1 MPQHSRHK
9 KAQKAQNGLAEL
21 LRFLCF
27 LAASRFLSDWRLVIY
42 FAAQNASKPWDLINC
57 YCQQSCKF
65 TACKP
70 FRPRSSNQN
79 TAAVRGI
86 ALVHGIEI
94 SNGHE
99 DNSVLIVNDEPV
111 QLTLMGNL
119 LHKAG
124 YSVLTAE
131 DGVDGLTLAKQKRPD
146 LVISDV
152 SMPRMNGLEFCREIR
167 ADSELQTVPILL
179 VSALE
184 KDTESVVAGLRAGA
198 DDYLEVPF
206 DSARLVAKVSR
217 LLERSRLEA
226 SYRDLVEHA
235 SDMIFTQ
242 DLAGKLTGVNLAVQ
256 NFLGRKPEEI
266 IGNSFFAIFGVI
278 PESNGF
284 AGSLSRQEAREFR
297 HQFLARSAAGEDR
310 WLDLIVSPIKDK
322 LDETIGFRGLARD
335 ITERKHFEE
344 ALRDSEE
351 RYRLLFES
359 TPQPIWVYREDTLSF
374 LAVNEA
380 ATRTYG
386 FTRDEFLAMTIDDI
400 RPGEDVPTLLIKN
413 DPNDLVISSPWRHK
427 TKDGKTIYVEMS
439 SHPVVFDGK
448 NSRLVIVNDVTE
460 RKLLD
465 EKQQR
470 LHTSLQQSAMEW
482 RQTFNAI
489 DFPVLIVDLEG
500 AIKRSNLAA
509 EQIIGIEAEKI
520 GGTTLGQ
527 LGESQPW
534 KKAAEILENIRLN
547 SAPVTEE
554 VKDDVTGKTWAIT
567 LYHINEFGSAGERA
581 ILIAHDITKRVELE
595 ASLRQSE
602 MMSLLGSL
610 VAGVAHEVRNPL
622 FGISSIIDAFET
634 RFSDRTEYLR
644 YTNVLRDEIGR
655 LTILMEELLEY
666 GKPFRGDLYLLSM
679 EEMISRS
686 IRACMPAAEVAHV
699 NLKSKIE
706 DSLPKIRIDRRR
718 LSKVFVN
725 LIENAIQHSPQKSS
739 VTVEA
744 AKIVDGNQEWVEC
757 AIRDSGAGILAEDLP
772 KIFEP
777 FFSKRRGGTGLGLA
791 IAQRIMQEH
800 GGKLI
805 AGNNPE
811 GGAFMIAR
819 FPIPVEGDA

>member
-1 MPQHSRHK
+1 MH
-9 KAQKAQNGLAEL
+9 A
-21 LRFLCF
+21 
-27 LAASRFLSDWRLVIY
+27 
-42 FAAQNASKPWDLINC
+42 
-57 YCQQSCKF
+57 
-65 TACKP
+65 
-70 FRPRSSNQN
+70 
-79 TAAVRGI
+79 
-86 ALVHGIEI
+86 IEI

-99 DNSVLIVNDEPV
+99 DNSVLIVNDEPD

-124 YSVLTAE
+124 YSVFTAE
-131 DGVDGLTLAKQKRPD
+131 DGYEGLTLARRERPD

-152 SMPRMNGLEFCREIR
+152 SMPRMNGLEFCRAIR
-167 ADSELQTVPILL
+167 ADSELKSVPILL
-179 VSALE
+179 ISALQ

-206 DSARLVAKVSR
+206 DSTRLVAKVSR

-226 SYRDLVEHA
+226 SYRDLVEQA

-242 DLAGKLTGVNLAVQ
+242 DLAGKVTSMNLAGQ
-256 NFLGRKPEEI
+256 KFLGRKPEEI
-266 IGNSFFAIFGVI
+266 IGNSFFNVFGII

-284 AGSLSRQEAREFR
+284 AGSLGRPQEKREFR
-297 HQFLARSAAGEDR
+297 HQFVARSAAGEDH
-310 WLDLIVSPIKDK
+310 WLDLIISPIKDK
-322 LDETIGFRGLARD
+322 AGETVGFRGLARD
-335 ITERKHFEE
+335 VTERKRFEE

-359 TPQPIWVYREDTLSF
+359 TPQPIWVYNEDTLSF

-386 FTRDEFLAMTIDDI
+386 YSRDEFLSMTIDDI
-400 RPGEDVPTLLIKN
+400 RPQEDIPTLIIKN
-413 DPNDLVISSPWRHK
+413 MADPNDLVISSPWRHK
-427 TKDGKTIYVEMS
+427 TRTGKTIYVEMS
-439 SHPVVFDGK
+439 SHPVIFDGK

-470 LHTSLQQSAMEW
+470 LHASLQQSAMEW

-500 AIKRSNLAA
+500 SIKRSNLAA
-509 EQIIGIEAEKI
+509 EQIIGIEAEQILGKMI
-520 GGTTLGQ
+520 GQ
-527 LGESQPW
+527 LGDRQPW
-534 KKAAEILENIRLN
+534 KKATELIDYIRDTN
-547 SAPVTEE
+547 APVAEE
-554 VKDDVTGKTWAIT
+554 VKDEATGKTWAIT
-567 LYHINEFGSAGERA
+567 LYNINEFGSFGERA
-581 ILIAHDITKRVELE
+581 ILIAQDITKRAELE

-622 FGISSIIDAFET
+622 FGISSILDAFET

-644 YTNVLRDEIGR
+644 YTKVLRDEIGR

-666 GKPFRGDLYLLSM
+666 GKPFRGDLYLVSM
-679 EEMISRS
+679 VEMIARS
-686 IRACMPAAEVAHV
+686 IRACLPGAEVAQV
-699 NLKSKIE
+699 KLESRIAE
-706 DSLPKIRIDRRR
+706 SLPKIRIDRRR

-725 LIENAIQHSPQKSS
+725 LIENAIQHSPAQGM
-739 VTVEA
+739 VVIEA
-744 AKIVDGNQEWVEC
+744 RRVVDGGGEWLEC
-757 AIRDSGAGILAEDLP
+757 AIKDSGNGILPEDMP

-800 GGKLI
+800 GGKMI

-811 GGAFMIAR
+811 GGACMIAR
-819 FPIPVEGDA
+819 FPIPAEVDS

>member
-1 MPQHSRHK
+1 M
-9 KAQKAQNGLAEL
+9 
-21 LRFLCF
+21 
-27 LAASRFLSDWRLVIY
+27 
-42 FAAQNASKPWDLINC
+42 
-57 YCQQSCKF
+57 
-65 TACKP
+65 
-70 FRPRSSNQN
+70 
-79 TAAVRGI
+79 
-86 ALVHGIEI
+86 HGIEL

-99 DNSVLIVNDEPV
+99 DNSVLIVNDEPD
-111 QLTLMGNL
+111 QLRLMSNL

-124 YSVLTAE
+124 YTVLTAE
-131 DGVDGLTLAKQKRPD
+131 DGAQGLALARSEEPD

-152 SMPRMNGLEFCREIR
+152 SMPRMNGLEFCREMR
-167 ADSELQTVPILL
+167 ADSKLKTVPILL
-179 VSALE
+179 ISALQ
-184 KDTESVVAGLRAGA
+184 KDTESVVAGLKAGA

-206 DSARLVAKVSR
+206 DSTRLIAKVSR

-226 SYRDLVEHA
+226 NYRDLVEQA

-242 DLAGKLTGVNLAVQ
+242 DLGGRLTSMNLAGQ
-256 NFLGRKPEEI
+256 RFLGRQPEDI
-266 IGNSFFAIFGVI
+266 LGNSFFSVFGII

-284 AGSLSRQEAREFR
+284 AGSLSRPQEAHEFR
-297 HQFLARSAAGEDR
+297 HQFVARSAAGEDR
-310 WLDLIVSPIKDK
+310 WLDMIISPIKDK
-322 LDETIGFRGLARD
+322 LEEPIGFRGLARD
-335 ITERKHFEE
+335 VTETKRFEE

-359 TPQPIWVYREDTLSF
+359 TPQPIWVYNEDTLTF

-386 FTRDEFLAMTIDDI
+386 FTRDEFLSMTIDDI
-400 RPGEDVPTLLIKN
+400 RPREDIPTLIIKN

-427 TKDGKTIYVEMS
+427 TKDDKTIYVEMS

-465 EKQQR
+465 EQQQR
-470 LHTSLQQSAMEW
+470 LHASLQHSAMEW

-489 DFPVLIVDLEG
+489 DFPVLIVDLKGE
-500 AIKRSNLAA
+500 IKRSNFAA
-509 EQIIGIEAEKI
+509 EQIVGLEAEKVL
-520 GGTTLGQ
+520 GTRLTELGDV
-527 LGESQPW
+527 QPW
-534 KKAAEILENIRLN
+534 KKAAELIERIRDDN
-547 SAPVTEE
+547 TPATEE
-554 VKDDVTGKTWAIT
+554 ILDETTGKTWAVT
-567 LYHINEFGSAGERA
+567 LYQINEFGSLGERA
-581 ILIAHDITKRVELE
+581 ILIAQDITKRVELE

-666 GKPFRGDLYLLSM
+666 GKPFRGDLYLVSM
-679 EEMISRS
+679 EEMVNRS
-686 IRACMPAAEVAHV
+686 IRACLPGAEVAQV
-699 NLKSKIE
+699 TLESTIE

-725 LIENAIQHSPQKSS
+725 LIENAIQHSKPHTS
-739 VTVEA
+739 VKIEA
-744 AKIVDGNQEWVEC
+744 AKIVDGNHDWVQC
-757 AIRDSGAGILAEDLP
+757 AIRDSGAGIQPEDLP

-811 GGAFMIAR
+811 GGAFMLAR
-819 FPIPVEGDA
+819 FPIPIEGEA

>member
-1 MPQHSRHK
+1 
-9 KAQKAQNGLAEL
+9 
-21 LRFLCF
+21 
-27 LAASRFLSDWRLVIY
+27 
-42 FAAQNASKPWDLINC
+42 
-57 YCQQSCKF
+57 
-65 TACKP
+65 
-70 FRPRSSNQN
+70 
-79 TAAVRGI
+79 
-86 ALVHGIEI
+86 VHGID

-99 DNSVLIVNDEPV
+99 ENSVLIVNDEPD

-119 LHKAG
+119 LRKAG
-124 YSVLTAE
+124 YAVLTAE
-131 DGVDGLTLAKQKRPD
+131 DGVEGLTLARRERPD

-152 SMPRMNGLEFCREIR
+152 SMPRMNGLAFCREIR
-167 ADSELQTVPILL
+167 ADLELKTVPILL
-179 VSALE
+179 VTALQ
-184 KDTESVVAGLRAGA
+184 KDTESAVAGLNAGA
-198 DDYLEVPF
+198 DDYLEFPF

-235 SDMIFTQ
+235 TDMIFTQ
-242 DLAGKLTGVNLAVQ
+242 DLAGKLTSMNLAGQ
-256 NFLGRKPEEI
+256 TFLGRKTEDI
-266 IGNSFFAIFGVI
+266 IGNSFFAVFGVI

-284 AGSLSRQEAREFR
+284 GGSLERPQEAGEFR
-297 HQFLARSAAGEDR
+297 HQFVARSAGGEDR

-322 LDETIGFRGLARD
+322 LNETIGFRGLARD
-335 ITERKHFEE
+335 ITERKRFEE

-359 TPQPIWVYREDTLSF
+359 TPQPIWVYNEETLAF

-380 ATRTYG
+380 ATRSYG
-386 FTRDEFLAMTIDDI
+386 YSRDEFLSMTINDI
-400 RPGEDVPTLLIKN
+400 RASEDIPTLIIKN
-413 DPNDLVISSPWRHK
+413 DPNDLVISSPWRHS
-427 TKDGKTIYVEMS
+427 TRTGATLYVEMS

-448 NSRLVIVNDVTE
+448 NSKLVIVNDVTE

-470 LHTSLQQSAMEW
+470 LHASLQQSAMEW

-489 DFPVLIVDLEG
+489 DFPVLIVDLAG
-500 AIKRSNLAA
+500 TIKRSNQAA
-509 EQIIGIEAEKI
+509 EQIVGISAEQI
-520 GGTTLGQ
+520 LGKTVSQ
-527 LGESQPW
+527 LGEHQPW
-534 KKAAEILENIRLN
+534 KKAIELIENIREN
-547 SAPVTEE
+547 PAPAAEE
-554 VKDDVTGKTWAIT
+554 VKCEATGKTWAIT
-567 LYHINEFGSAGERA
+567 LYHVNEFGSAGERA
-581 ILIAHDITKRVELE
+581 ILIAQDITKRAELE

-622 FGISSIIDAFET
+622 FGISSILDAFET

-655 LTILMEELLEY
+655 LTLLMEELLEY
-666 GKPFRGDLYLLSM
+666 GKPFRGELYLVSM
-679 EEMISRS
+679 EEMVARS
-686 IRACMPAAEVAHV
+686 VRACMPAADVAHV
-699 NLKSKIE
+699 NLESRVE

-725 LIENAIQHSPQKSS
+725 LIENAIQHSPQNS
-739 VTVEA
+739 TVAIEA
-744 AKIVDGNQEWVEC
+744 HRLNDGNHEWVQC
-757 AIRDSGAGILAEDLP
+757 AIRDSGAGILPEDMP

-800 GGKLI
+800 GGKLV

-811 GGAFMIAR
+811 GGACMIAR

>member
-1 MPQHSRHK
+1 
-9 KAQKAQNGLAEL
+9 
-21 LRFLCF
+21 
-27 LAASRFLSDWRLVIY
+27 
-42 FAAQNASKPWDLINC
+42 
-57 YCQQSCKF
+57 
-65 TACKP
+65 
-70 FRPRSSNQN
+70 
-79 TAAVRGI
+79 
-86 ALVHGIEI
+86 VHPTES

-99 DNSVLIVNDEPV
+99 DNSVLIVNDEPD

-131 DGVDGLTLAKQKRPD
+131 DGVEGLTLARRERPD

-152 SMPRMNGLEFCREIR
+152 SMPRMNGLEFCRAIR
-167 ADSELQTVPILL
+167 ADSELKTVPILL
-179 VSALE
+179 VSALQ
-184 KDTESVVAGLRAGA
+184 KDTQSVVAGLQAGA

-206 DSARLVAKVSR
+206 DSTRLIAKVSR

-226 SYRDLVEHA
+226 SYRDLVEQA

-242 DLAGKLTGVNLAVQ
+242 DLAGKLTSLNLAGQ
-256 NFLGRKPEEI
+256 KFLGRKPEEI
-266 IGNSFFAIFGVI
+266 LGNSFFGVFGII

-284 AGSLSRQEAREFR
+284 AGSFARPQETREFR
-297 HQFLARSAAGEDR
+297 HQFVARSAAGEDR
-310 WLDLIVSPIKDK
+310 WLDLIISPIKDK

-335 ITERKHFEE
+335 ITERKRFEE

-359 TPQPIWVYREDTLSF
+359 TPQPIWVYNEDTLAF

-386 FTRDEFLAMTIDDI
+386 YSRDEFLSMTINDI
-400 RPGEDVPTLLIKN
+400 RPQEDIPTLMIK
-413 DPNDLVISSPWRHK
+413 NDLVISSPWRHR
-427 TKDGKTIYVEMS
+427 TRTGKTIYVEIS

-448 NSRLVIVNDVTE
+448 NSKLVIVNDVTE

-489 DFPVLIVDLEG
+489 DFPVLIVDLAG
-500 AIKRSNLAA
+500 TVKRSNLAA
-509 EQIIGIEAEKI
+509 EQIAGIEAEQI
-520 GGTTLGQ
+520 LGKLITQ
-527 LGESQPW
+527 LGANQPW
-534 KKAAEILENIRLN
+534 KKAAELIENIRTN
-547 SAPVTEE
+547 QAPVSEE
-554 VKDDVTGKTWAIT
+554 VKDESTRKTWAIT
-567 LYHINEFGSAGERA
+567 VYHITEFGSAGERA
-581 ILIAHDITKRVELE
+581 ILIAQDITKRVELE

-666 GKPFRGDLYLLSM
+666 GKPFRGELYLVSM
-679 EEMISRS
+679 EEMVARS
-686 IRACMPAAEVAHV
+686 VRACMPAAGVSQV
-699 NLKSKIE
+699 NLISNVE

-725 LIENAIQHSPQKSS
+725 LIENAIQHSPQQG
-739 VTVEA
+739 TVVIEA
-744 AKIVDGNQEWVEC
+744 QKITDAGNDWVQC
-757 AIRDSGAGILAEDLP
+757 AIKDSGKGILDEDLP

-811 GGAFMIAR
+811 GGACMIAR
-819 FPIPVEGDA
+819 FPIPAEGDS

>member
-1 MPQHSRHK
+1 
-9 KAQKAQNGLAEL
+9 
-21 LRFLCF
+21 
-27 LAASRFLSDWRLVIY
+27 
-42 FAAQNASKPWDLINC
+42 
-57 YCQQSCKF
+57 
-65 TACKP
+65 
-70 FRPRSSNQN
+70 
-79 TAAVRGI
+79 
-86 ALVHGIEI
+86 VHGTEI
-94 SNGHE
+94 SNGHDE
-99 DNSVLIVNDEPV
+99 NSVLIVNDEPD
-111 QLTLMGNL
+111 QLTLMGSL

-131 DGVDGLTLAKQKRPD
+131 DGIEGLTLARRERPD

-152 SMPRMNGLEFCREIR
+152 SMPRMNGLEFCRAIR
-167 ADSELQTVPILL
+167 ADSELKTVPILL
-179 VSALE
+179 VSARQ
-184 KDTESVVAGLRAGA
+184 KDTESAVAGLRAGA
-198 DDYLEVPF
+198 DDYLEIPF

-226 SYRDLVEHA
+226 SYRDLVEQA

-242 DLAGKLTGVNLAVQ
+242 DLSGKLTSMNLAGQ
-256 NFLGRKPEEI
+256 KFLGRHPEEI
-266 IGNSFFAIFGVI
+266 IGNSFFAVFGII
-278 PESNGF
+278 PENNGF
-284 AGSLSRQEAREFR
+284 GAGLGQPQDGGEIR
-297 HQFLARSAAGEDR
+297 HQFVARSANGDDR
-310 WLDLIVSPIKDK
+310 WLDLIISPIKDK
-322 LDETIGFRGLARD
+322 LDEPIGFRGLARD

-359 TPQPIWVYREDTLSF
+359 TPQPIWVYREDTLAF

-386 FTRDEFLAMTIDDI
+386 YSRDEFLSMTIDDI
-400 RPGEDVPTLLIKN
+400 RPQEDIPTLIIKN
-413 DPNDLVISSPWRHK
+413 AADPNDLVISSPWRHK
-427 TKDGKTIYVEMS
+427 TRTGQTIYVEMS

-489 DFPVLIVDLEG
+489 EFPVLIVDLDG
-500 AIKRSNLAA
+500 SIKRSNLAA
-509 EQIIGIEAEKI
+509 EQIVGVGPEEILGKQI
-520 GGTTLGQ
+520 GQ
-527 LGESQPW
+527 LGENEPW
-534 KKAAEILENIRLN
+534 KKSAALIEEIRLTQM
-547 SAPVTEE
+547 PVAEE
-554 VKDDVTGKTWAIT
+554 VKDEATGKTWAIT
-567 LYHINEFGSAGERA
+567 LYLINEFGSVGERA
-581 ILIAHDITKRVELE
+581 ILIAQDITKRAELE

-622 FGISSIIDAFET
+622 FGISSILDAFET

-666 GKPFRGDLYLLSM
+666 GKPFRGELYLVSM

-686 IRACMPAAEVAHV
+686 VRACMPAAEVAQV
-699 NLKSKIE
+699 NLE
-706 DSLPKIRIDRRR
+706 TRVEESLPKIRIDRRR

-725 LIENAIQHSPQKSS
+725 LIENAIQHSPQKTS
-739 VTVEA
+739 VVVEA
-744 AKIVDGNQEWVEC
+744 NKVTDSNQEWVQC
-757 AIRDSGAGILAEDLP
+757 AIKDSGGGISPDDMP

-800 GGKLI
+800 QGKLI

-811 GGAFMIAR
+811 GGACMIAR
-819 FPIPVEGDA
+819 FPIPAEGDA

>member
-1 MPQHSRHK
+1 M
-9 KAQKAQNGLAEL
+9 
-21 LRFLCF
+21 
-27 LAASRFLSDWRLVIY
+27 
-42 FAAQNASKPWDLINC
+42 
-57 YCQQSCKF
+57 
-65 TACKP
+65 
-70 FRPRSSNQN
+70 
-79 TAAVRGI
+79 
-86 ALVHGIEI
+86 HGIEI

-99 DNSVLIVNDEPV
+99 DNSVLIVNDEPD
-111 QLTLMGNL
+111 QLTLMGSL
-119 LHKAG
+119 LSKAG
-124 YSVLTAE
+124 YTVLTAD
-131 DGVDGLTLAKQKRPD
+131 DGVEGLALAKQERPD

-152 SMPRMNGLEFCREIR
+152 SMPRMDGLDLCREIR
-167 ADSELQTVPILL
+167 ADAELKTLPILL
-179 VSALE
+179 VTAHQ
-184 KDTESVVAGLRAGA
+184 KDTGSAVAGLQAGA
-198 DDYLEVPF
+198 DDYLEIPF

-242 DLAGKLTGVNLAVQ
+242 DLTGKLTSMNLAGQ
-256 NFLGRKPEEI
+256 NFLGRKSEDI
-266 IGNSFFAIFGVI
+266 IGNSFFAVFGII

-284 AGSLSRQEAREFR
+284 ASTLGGPQDAREYR
-297 HQFLARSAAGEDR
+297 HQFVAHSAAGEDR
-310 WLDLIVSPIKDK
+310 WLDLIVSPIQDK

-335 ITERKHFEE
+335 VTERKRFEE

-359 TPQPIWVYREDTLSF
+359 TPQPIWVYNEDSLAF
-374 LAVNEA
+374 VAVNEA

-386 FTRDEFLAMTIDDI
+386 FTRDEFLSMTVDDI
-400 RPGEDVPTLLIKN
+400 RAREDIPTLLIKN
-413 DPNDLVISSPWRHK
+413 TDPNDLVISSPWRHR

-470 LHTSLQQSAMEW
+470 LHTSIQQSAMEW

-489 DFPVLIVDLEG
+489 DFPVLIVDLAG
-500 AIKRSNLAA
+500 TIKRSNLAA
-509 EQIIGIEAEKI
+509 EQIVGIEAEKI
-520 GGTTLGQ
+520 VGAVVGQ
-527 LGESQPW
+527 LGDSQPW
-534 KKAAEILENIRLN
+534 KKAAELIESIRVN
-547 SAPVTEE
+547 SAPETEE
-554 VKDDVTGKTWAIT
+554 VRDEETGKTWAIT
-567 LYHINEFGSAGERA
+567 VYHINEFGSVGERA
-581 ILIAHDITKRVELE
+581 ILITQDITKRAELE

-602 MMSLLGSL
+602 MMSALGSL

-622 FGISSIIDAFET
+622 FGISSILDAFET
-634 RFSDRTEYLR
+634 RFSDRTEYTR

-666 GKPFRGDLYLLSM
+666 GKPFRGDLYLVSM
-679 EEMISRS
+679 EEMVSRS
-686 IRACMPAAEVAHV
+686 VRACLPGAEVARV
-699 NLKSKIE
+699 KLESE
-706 DSLPKIRIDRRR
+706 VEESLPKIMIDRRR

-725 LIENAIQHSPQKSS
+725 LIENAIQHSPAES
-739 VTVEA
+739 TVMVNARRVAES
-744 AKIVDGNQEWVEC
+744 NNEWVQCE
-757 AIRDSGAGILAEDLP
+757 IRDTGKGISEQDLP

-811 GGAFMIAR
+811 GGACMIAR
-819 FPIPVEGDA
+819 FPIPPEGDR

>member
-1 MPQHSRHK
+1 VD
-9 KAQKAQNGLAEL
+9 AI
-21 LRFLCF
+21 
-27 LAASRFLSDWRLVIY
+27 D
-42 FAAQNASKPWDLINC
+42 
-57 YCQQSCKF
+57 
-65 TACKP
+65 
-70 FRPRSSNQN
+70 
-79 TAAVRGI
+79 
-86 ALVHGIEI
+86 I

-99 DNSVLIVNDEPV
+99 DNSVLIVNDETD

-131 DGVDGLTLAKQKRPD
+131 DGLEGLTVAKRERPD

-167 ADSELQTVPILL
+167 ADSDLKTIPILL
-179 VSALE
+179 ISARE
-184 KDTESVVAGLRAGA
+184 KDTKSVVAGLRAGA
-198 DDYLEVPF
+198 DDYLEIPF
-206 DSARLVAKVSR
+206 DSTRLVAKVSR

-226 SYRDLVEHA
+226 SYRHLVEQA
-235 SDMIFTQ
+235 TDLIFTQ
-242 DLAGKLTGVNLAVQ
+242 DLNGKLTSINLAGQ

-266 IGNSFFAIFGVI
+266 LGNSFFSVFGII

-284 AGSLSRQEAREFR
+284 AGSFGGAQEAREFR
-297 HQFLARSAAGEDR
+297 HQFVARSAAGEDR

-335 ITERKHFEE
+335 VTERKRFEE

-359 TPQPIWVYREDTLSF
+359 TPQPIWVYNEDTLAF

-386 FTRDEFLAMTIDDI
+386 FTRDEFLSMTIYDI
-400 RPGEDVPTLLIKN
+400 RPREDIPTLMIKN

-427 TKDGKTIYVEMS
+427 TKDGNTIYVEIS

-500 AIKRSNLAA
+500 VVKRSNLAA
-509 EQIIGIEAEKI
+509 EQIVGIEAEKI
-520 GGTTLGQ
+520 VGATLHQ
-527 LGESQPW
+527 LGDSQLW
-534 KKAAEILENIRLN
+534 KKAAQLLETIRDVG
-547 SAPVTEE
+547 APVTQE
-554 VKDDVTGKTWAIT
+554 VKDDATGRTWAIT

-622 FGISSIIDAFET
+622 FGISSILDAFET

-666 GKPFRGDLYLLSM
+666 GKPFRGELYLVSM

-686 IRACMPAAEVAHV
+686 IRACLPAAEVAQI
-699 NLKSKIE
+699 NLESRIE
-706 DSLPKIRIDRRR
+706 DSLPQIRIDRRR

-725 LIENAIQHSPQKSS
+725 LIENAIQHSPAKSS
-739 VTVEA
+739 VTIEVS
-744 AKIVDGNQEWVEC
+744 KVVDGNHEWVQC
-757 AIRDSGAGILAEDLP
+757 AIKDSGAGILAEDIP

-811 GGAFMIAR
+811 GGACMIAR
-819 FPIPVEGDA
+819 FPIPVEGEA

>member
-1 MPQHSRHK
+1 
-9 KAQKAQNGLAEL
+9 
-21 LRFLCF
+21 
-27 LAASRFLSDWRLVIY
+27 
-42 FAAQNASKPWDLINC
+42 
-57 YCQQSCKF
+57 
-65 TACKP
+65 
-70 FRPRSSNQN
+70 
-79 TAAVRGI
+79 
-86 ALVHGIEI
+86 VHGIGT

-99 DNSVLIVNDEPV
+99 DRFVLEDNSILIINDEPD
-111 QLTLMGNL
+111 QLVLMGAL
-119 LHKAG
+119 LRKAG

-131 DGVDGLTLAKQKRPD
+131 DGVEGLSLARREQPD

-167 ADSELQTVPILL
+167 ADSELKTVPILL
-179 VSALE
+179 VSARQ
-184 KDTESVVAGLRAGA
+184 KDTESAVAGLKAGA
-198 DDYLEVPF
+198 DDYLEIPF
-206 DSARLVAKVSR
+206 DSARLIAKVSR
-217 LLERSRLEA
+217 LLERSQLEA
-226 SYRDLVEHA
+226 SYRDLVEQA
-235 SDMIFTQ
+235 TDMIFTQ
-242 DLAGKLTGVNLAVQ
+242 DLDGRLMSMNVAGQRFLDRKL
-256 NFLGRKPEEI
+256 EDI
-266 IGNSFFAIFGVI
+266 IGNSFFSLFGII

-284 AGSLSRQEAREFR
+284 AGNLYHLQEAREFR
-297 HQFLARSAAGEDR
+297 HQFLARSATGEDR
-310 WLDLIVSPIKDK
+310 WLDLIISPIKDK
-322 LDETIGFRGLARD
+322 LEDTVGFRGLARD
-335 ITERKHFEE
+335 ITERKRFEE

-359 TPQPIWVYREDTLSF
+359 TPQPIWVYNEDSLIF

-386 FTRDEFLAMTIDDI
+386 FTRDEFLAMTVDDI
-400 RPGEDVPTLLIKN
+400 RPREDIPTLMIKSA

-427 TKDGKTIYVEMS
+427 TKDDKTIYVEMS

-470 LHTSLQQSAMEW
+470 LHASLQQSAMEW

-489 DFPVLIVDLEG
+489 DFPVLIVDLDG
-500 AIKRSNLAA
+500 TIKRSNFAAEQIVGLEA
-509 EQIIGIEAEKI
+509 EQIIG
-520 GGTTLGQ
+520 TTLGA
-527 LGESQPW
+527 LGETQPW
-534 KKAAEILENIRLN
+534 EKASAMIDSIRGN
-547 SAPVTEE
+547 QAPLTEE
-554 VKDDVTGKTWAIT
+554 IKDENTGKTWAIT
-567 LYHINEFGSAGERA
+567 VYHINEFGSAGERA
-581 ILIAHDITKRVELE
+581 ILIAQDITKRVELE

-644 YTNVLRDEIGR
+644 YTTVLRDEIGR

-666 GKPFRGDLYLLSM
+666 GKPFRGDLYLVSM
-679 EEMISRS
+679 EEMIARS
-686 IRACMPAAEVAHV
+686 VKACMPAAEVAHV
-699 NLKSKIE
+699 NLKSVVE
-706 DSLPKIRIDRRR
+706 ESLPRVRIDRRR

-725 LIENAIQHSPQKSS
+725 LIENAIQHSPQKGT
-739 VTVEA
+739 VTIEVG
-744 AKIVDGNQEWVEC
+744 KTTDGNNEWLQC
-757 AIRDSGAGILAEDLP
+757 AIKDSGAGILPEDLP

-791 IAQRIMQEH
+791 IAHRIMQEH

-811 GGAFMIAR
+811 GGACMIAR
-819 FPIPVEGDA
+819 FPIPVEGDS